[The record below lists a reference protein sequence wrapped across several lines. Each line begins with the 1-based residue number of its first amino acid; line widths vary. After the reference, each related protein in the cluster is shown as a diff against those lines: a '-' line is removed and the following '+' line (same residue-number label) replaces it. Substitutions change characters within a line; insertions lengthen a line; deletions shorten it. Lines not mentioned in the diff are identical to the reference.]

1 MAEMG
6 VRYGAGAQL
15 QGLMGGVEQQLCQLC
30 WDAEWQSQEYQ
41 VLLDEK
47 TRLGPV
53 IAAARRPL
61 EGEDALRVGATA
73 AFPKGHEVFGRP
85 PQLLLLPSS
94 APRGPGWSP
103 SL

>member
-73 AFPKGHEVFGRP
+73 AFPKGHEVFGR
-85 PQLLLLPSS
+85 
-94 APRGPGWSP
+94 
-103 SL
+103 